1 MTVVWLNGA
10 LLARDEA
17 RISPADRGFTL
28 GDGLFETMRA
38 VGGRVLHLPRH
49 MARLASGGG
58 VLGMP
63 VPQVGVV
70 VEAATALLQ
79 ACGLQNA
86 VLRLSVARG
95 EGARGLLPPVHP
107 HPTVLLTAAP
117 GEFSLAHIQAVTS
130 RLIRR
135 DEASPLSYIKSLNY
149 LPGIL
154 ARQEAER
161 LGAQDA
167 LLLNTQGRVAESTI
181 SNLLVATDAGLLT
194 PHVAEGALA
203 GIARE
208 RLLEQNLVREARLAP
223 ADLLRARGV
232 WLVNS
237 LSLRVVTALD
247 GTPLPV
253 DEPHTAQLEQCLRQS
268 V

>member
-1 MTVVWLNGA
+1 MTFVWLNGA
-10 LLARDEA
+10 LHACDAA

-38 VGGRVLHLPRH
+38 AGGQVLHLSRH
-49 MARLASGGG
+49 MARLAAGGD

-63 VPQVGVV
+63 VPEAAAVQG
-70 VEAATALLQ
+70 AATALLQ
-79 ACGLQNA
+79 ACGLENA

-95 EGARGLLPPVHP
+95 EGPRGLLPPVHA
-107 HPTVLLTAAP
+107 HPTVLLTAVR
-117 GEFSLAHIQAVTS
+117 GEFSLSHSQVMIS

-161 LGAQDA
+161 MGAQDA
-167 LLLNTQGRVAESTI
+167 LLLNTQGRVAESTV
-181 SNLLVATDAGLLT
+181 SNLLVATGAGVFT
-194 PHVAEGALA
+194 PPVAEGALP

-223 ADLLRARGV
+223 VDLLDARGV

-237 LSLRVVTALD
+237 LSLRVVTELD

-253 DEPHTAQLEQCLRQS
+253 DGPCTAQLEQCLRQS
-268 V
+268 A